1 MQSRHISFALI
12 AAFVAWALISP
23 ESLATAAH
31 SALNFCSK
39 NFSWLYLWLAFSMV
53 ALCLYL
59 AFGRFGSIRLGE
71 DDEEPAFSRGSWFA
85 MLFAAGMGIG
95 LVFWGVAEP
104 LSHYLKPPPGVTPQT
119 ADAAVAAMRYTFFH
133 WGFHPWAM
141 YSIVALAIAFA
152 QFRLGKPSTIEATL
166 SGLPPW
172 LQGRWHVAID
182 VLATLATAF
191 GVATSLGMGALQ
203 INSGLAR
210 VFGTPVGSTSQIIII
225 VVTTAV
231 FITSSMS
238 GVDRGIKW
246 LSNTNLILAVVFAL
260 LVFVLGPTVAILDT
274 FTSTLGSYITE
285 FVRMSLR
292 LTPFRTDPWVTDWT
306 IFYWA
311 WWISW
316 SPFVG
321 MFIARVSRGRT
332 IKEFVIGAMLAP
344 SLVGFVWFSVFG
356 GTALHQE
363 IFGATQL
370 APAAINDASVAMF
383 DVFATLPLTTTLS
396 VIAIVLVSIFF
407 ITSGDS
413 ATFVL
418 GMLSDNGNPHP
429 SAKLK
434 LGWGVLVALIS
445 ISLLLVGGLDAI
457 QTATIVIALPF
468 AIVIALMAYSLWRE
482 LVLEADRME
491 NAEREL
497 RRKIRKL
504 I

>member
-1 MQSRHISFALI
+1 MQSRRISFALI
-12 AAFVAWALISP
+12 VAFVAWAMLSP
-23 ESLATAAH
+23 ATLSTATHAALA
-31 SALNFCSK
+31 FCSK
-39 NFSWLYLWLAFSMV
+39 NFSWLYLWLVFSMV
-53 ALCLYL
+53 VLCLCL
-59 AFGRFGSIRLGE
+59 AFGRFGNIRLGD

-104 LSHYLKPPPGVTPQT
+104 LSHFLKPPPGVIAQT
-119 ADAAVAAMRYTFFH
+119 ADAAGAAMRYTFFH
-133 WGFHPWAM
+133 WGVHPWAM

-166 SGLPPW
+166 SGLPQW
-172 LQGRWHVAID
+172 LQGRWHAAID

-210 VFGTPVGSTSQIIII
+210 VFDAPISPTTQIAII
-225 VVTTAV
+225 VITTAI

-238 GVDRGIKW
+238 GVERGIKW
-246 LSNTNLILAVVFAL
+246 LSNINLVLALLFAL
-260 LVFVLGPTVAILDT
+260 TVFIIGPTVAILDT
-274 FTSTLGSYITE
+274 FTNTLGGYVTE
-285 FVRMSLR
+285 LVRMSLR
-292 LTPFRTDPWVTDWT
+292 LTPFRNDPWVTDWT
-306 IFYWA
+306 VFYWA

-332 IKEFVIGAMLAP
+332 IREFVIGAMLVP
-344 SLVGFVWFSVFG
+344 SLVSFMWFSVFG
-356 GTALHQE
+356 GTALNQE
-363 IFGATQL
+363 IFGTTPL
-370 APAAINDASVAMF
+370 AAKAVQDASVAMF
-383 DVFATLPLTTTLS
+383 DLFATLPLTTALS
-396 VIAIVLVSIFF
+396 VVAIVLVSIFF

-429 SAKLK
+429 STRLK
-434 LGWGVLVALIS
+434 LGWGVLVALIA
-445 ISLLLVGGLDAI
+445 ISLLLVGGLEAI

-482 LVLEADRME
+482 LAQEADRME
-491 NAEREL
+491 KAEREL